1 MVRRPRRVRRLIA
14 AGVRAVVQ
22 QVRTAVWLHVG
33 LVGPRC
39 GCFRTLTSLQK
50 DFFLENIHG
59 NALLGP
65 EWDLESCS
73 DRTSC
78 VCVCVRERECDWECL
93 SVMMCLC
100 ACVCVCVDSES

>member
-22 QVRTAVWLHVG
+22 RVRTAVWLHVG

-50 DFFLENIHG
+50 DFFLENNHG

-65 EWDLESCS
+65 EWDLLQ
-73 DRTSC
+73 RQNFQLQRQNFLR
-78 VCVCVRERECDWECL
+78 VCVCV
-93 SVMMCLC
+93 
-100 ACVCVCVDSES
+100 